1 MSKSLLFLF
10 EFWESAMLLLCTANQ
25 RSSVVTKGEEIL
37 EVKKKNPSRSLRTRR
52 KSCSTV
58 AIMGHGKK

>member
-1 MSKSLLFLF
+1 
-10 EFWESAMLLLCTANQ
+10 MLLLCTANQ